1 MEGGILNH
9 WITREVPR
17 PCYLDWNQGS
27 EEQETEVTAKWT
39 EDGAPGGACL
49 MFVLMESVN
58 MSLGL
63 SLLLSIGSNIRDT
76 WFVLD
81 PQD

>member
-1 MEGGILNH
+1 
-9 WITREVPR
+9 
-17 PCYLDWNQGS
+17 
-27 EEQETEVTAKWT
+27 
-39 EDGAPGGACL
+39 